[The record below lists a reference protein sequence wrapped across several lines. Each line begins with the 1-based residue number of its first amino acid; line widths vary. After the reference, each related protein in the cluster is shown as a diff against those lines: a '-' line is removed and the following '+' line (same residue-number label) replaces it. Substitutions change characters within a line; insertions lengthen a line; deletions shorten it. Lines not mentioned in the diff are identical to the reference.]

1 MQIYILNRARET
13 LATTS
18 SIYDDK
24 HTLTLDAGSSS
35 YEFKIDKADEA
46 SQCMD
51 TGNYVVLQDDIVAG
65 IHALA
70 CLVCFINLK
79 LI

>member
-1 MQIYILNRARET
+1 MQIYVLNRARET

-35 YEFKIDKADEA
+35 YEFKTDKADEA

-51 TGNYVVLQDDIVAG
+51 SGNYIVLQDDDGKRNTQKQCMQKMPASSY
-65 IHALA
+65 
-70 CLVCFINLK
+70 
-79 LI
+79 